1 MSPEDETR
9 ERILRAAAKVFSEKG
24 YAGAT
29 TRAIAAEASVNE
41 VTLFRRF
48 GSKKNLL
55 LAMMEQNSP
64 LPSLESALQ
73 EQLTGDY
80 RQDLIKLGNHF
91 LTTMMRNRR
100 SVLMTLCTAERLP
113 EVREVTAQVPLRQR
127 QVVGDYLRRQ
137 MEQGFVRDIDP
148 EMAAQ
153 AFLGMLFAYS
163 INRGLSVGTPSA
175 SAPLEAVV
183 AQFVDIFVQG
193 TIKLEEKTDVK
204 D

>member
-9 ERILRAAAKVFSEKG
+9 ERILRAAAKVFTEKG

-29 TRAIAAEASVNE
+29 TRAIAAEAGVNE

-55 LAMMEQNSP
+55 LAMMEQSSP
-64 LPSLESALQ
+64 LPGLESALH

-80 RQDLIKLGNHF
+80 RQDLIKLGSHF
-91 LTTMMRNRR
+91 LATMMRNRR

-127 QVVGDYLRRQ
+127 QVVGGYLRRQ
-137 MEQGFVRDIDP
+137 MEQGVVRDMDP

-163 INRGLSVGTPSA
+163 INHGLLAGTPSA
-175 SAPLEAVV
+175 SVPLEAVV
-183 AQFVDIFVQG
+183 TQFVDIFVRG
-193 TIKLEEKTDVK
+193 TINLKEDSDVEG
-204 D
+204 